1 MTSNLQDT
9 FQLVSAYNTDL
20 HFANERFDALFH
32 LVYHPPNSSGMHL
45 SLGFF
50 FFLDNKRTEPKEKFT
65 DSNLILTFPHN
76 DIQNSH
82 VLTMLSFIF

>member
-1 MTSNLQDT
+1 MTSNLQDA

-20 HFANERFDALFH
+20 HFANERFDVLFH

-50 FFLDNKRTEPKEKFT
+50 FLDKRTEPKEKFT

-76 DIQNSH
+76 DIQNYH
-82 VLTMLSFIF
+82 VVTMLSFIF